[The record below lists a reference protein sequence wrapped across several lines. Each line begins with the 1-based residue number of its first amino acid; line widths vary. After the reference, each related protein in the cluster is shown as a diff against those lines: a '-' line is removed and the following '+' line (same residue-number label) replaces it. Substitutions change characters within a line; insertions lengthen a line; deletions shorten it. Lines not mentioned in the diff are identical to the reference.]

1 MSYFNTLF
9 FGIYPYIALA
19 VFFIGSL
26 IRFEKDQY
34 GWRAG
39 SSQMLRAA
47 ELKRGSHL
55 FHVGIL
61 LLFVGHFVGLLTPPA
76 VYHAFGLS
84 TAAKQWMA
92 VIAGGVFGGIC
103 LRGLWILTK
112 RRMTDPR
119 IRATSS
125 KMDFA
130 ILHLLLAQLVLGL
143 LSLPFS
149 MAHSD
154 GATMLV
160 LAEWAQ
166 RIVTFQGGAADVMV
180 DVNLVYKA
188 HIFLGLTIFV
198 VFPFSRLVHVWSVPL
213 GYVTRSYQ
221 IVRQR

>member
-1 MSYFNTLF
+1 MSYVNTLF

-26 IRFEKDQY
+26 LRFDRDQY
-34 GWRAG
+34 GWRTG

-47 ELKRGSHL
+47 ELKRGSNW
-55 FHVGIL
+55 FHIGIL
-61 LLFVGHFVGLLTPPA
+61 LLFVGHFIGLLTPAA
-76 VYHAFGLS
+76 VYHALGLS
-84 TAAKQWMA
+84 TSAKQIMA

-119 IRATSS
+119 IRATST
-125 KMDFA
+125 KMDMA
-130 ILHLLLAQLVLGL
+130 ILHLLLAQLGLGL
-143 LSLPFS
+143 LTLPFS
-149 MAHSD
+149 FAHSD
-154 GATMLV
+154 GSTMLL

-166 RIVTFQGGAADVMV
+166 RIVTFRGGAADVIA

-213 GYVTRSYQ
+213 GYVLRSYQ